1 VCEFGLEVDE
11 MDAAIIRE
19 YISRNLVR
27 DQSLLPL
34 EDATPLLESGILDS
48 LSLLRLVLFIEEQF
62 GIAVAGLDVV
72 PEHFASVEAIC
83 AYLRSRDG
91 NAATAGADAS
101 A

>member
-1 VCEFGLEVDE
+1 

-19 YISRNLVR
+19 YISRELVR

-34 EDATPLLESGILDS
+34 DDSTPLLDNGILDS
-48 LSLLRLVLFIEEQF
+48 LSLLRLVLYIEEQF
-62 GIAVAGLDVV
+62 GIVVPGVDVV
-72 PEHFASVEAIC
+72 PEHFTNVEAIC

-91 NAATAGADAS
+91 NAATTRADAS